1 MGILGDNVFSCG
13 AFLKSQLTP
22 SAESKPNRCRFLC
35 VCVYLCICFCVFV
48 VTLHRCPA
56 RRCQKP
62 AIGNTFDL
70 QMKKKHTRT
79 FPKIDTPTEH
89 TDTGVCVSRGDDL
102 QLNRRVVGR
111 LRSFLQNT
119 SRGNTSVYSP
129 RTRHLPVL
137 FLVINRR
144 QWKHLQLQRE
154 RLY

>member
-1 MGILGDNVFSCG
+1 MSTGALLNGNFGRQCFLLWCISQITVDTFSREQ
-13 AFLKSQLTP
+13 AKQMQVSV
-22 SAESKPNRCRFLC
+22 C

-79 FPKIDTPTEH
+79 FPKIDTPTVH

-144 QWKHLQLQRE
+144 Q
-154 RLY
+154 